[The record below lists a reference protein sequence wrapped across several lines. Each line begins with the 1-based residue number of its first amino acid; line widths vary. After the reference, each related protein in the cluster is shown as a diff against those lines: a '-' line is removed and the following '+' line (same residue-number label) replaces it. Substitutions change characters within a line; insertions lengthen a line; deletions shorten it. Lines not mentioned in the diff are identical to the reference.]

1 MLVATYAA
9 ASSGMKGSDAWTLV
23 LAIIFVGWL
32 FSSNK
37 KKDGQSKRR
46 TRPPVPKRRKVT
58 AKSNGKRRK
67 KFGS

>member
-1 MLVATYAA
+1 VLAITYAA
-9 ASSGMKGSDAWTLV
+9 ASGMKGSDAWTLV
-23 LAIIFVGWL
+23 LAIVFVGWL

-37 KKDGQSKRR
+37 KKDGQAKRR
-46 TRPPVPKRRKVT
+46 TRQSVPKQRKAT